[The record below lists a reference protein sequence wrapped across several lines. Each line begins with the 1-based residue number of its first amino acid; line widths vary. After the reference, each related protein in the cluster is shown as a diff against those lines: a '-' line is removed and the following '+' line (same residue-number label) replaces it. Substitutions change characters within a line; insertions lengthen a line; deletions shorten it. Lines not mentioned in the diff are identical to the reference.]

1 VVDRWVVFLHVAI
14 AFWFVGGLIGR
25 GLTLARAR
33 SSPDIDSVSLLTEL
47 AGRFENLMVIPGSIA
62 VLVAGL
68 LAAWAEGIP
77 LWGPGSGWLALA
89 LILFLSTLPLVPLIF
104 LPRGKIFG
112 AALADAR
119 AQRMITPALTAAF
132 HDPVVAFARN
142 YEAVAM
148 AIIVALM
155 VVKPF

>member
-1 VVDRWVVFLHVAI
+1 MDRWVVFLHVAI

-25 GLTLARAR
+25 TLTLARAR
-33 SSPDIDSVSLLTEL
+33 SSEDIDAVSLLTEL

-62 VLVAGL
+62 VFVAGL

-104 LPRGKIFG
+104 LPRGKVFG
-112 AALADAR
+112 AALADAQ
-119 AQRMITPALTAAF
+119 AQGKVTPALTEAF
-132 HDPVVAFARN
+132 HDPAVAFARN
-142 YEAVAM
+142 YETVAIAV
-148 AIIVALM
+148 IVALM

>member
-1 VVDRWVVFLHVAI
+1 VDRWVVFLHVAI

-25 GLTLARAR
+25 GVTLARAR
-33 SSPDIDSVSLLTEL
+33 SSADIDTVSLLTEL

-77 LWGPGSGWLALA
+77 LWGPGSGWLLLA
-89 LILFLSTLPLVPLIF
+89 LILFLSTWPLVPLIF
-104 LPRGKIFG
+104 LPRGKVFG

-119 AQRMITPALTAAF
+119 AQGKVTPALTDAF
-132 HDPVVAFARN
+132 HDPAVAFARN
-142 YEAVAM
+142 YEMVVIAV
-148 AIIVALM
+148 IVALM

>member
-1 VVDRWVVFLHVAI
+1 VFLHVAI

-33 SSPDIDSVSLLTEL
+33 SSDDIDGVYLLTEL

-62 VLVAGL
+62 VFVAGL

-77 LWGPGSGWLALA
+77 LWGPGSGWLLLA
-89 LILFLSTLPLVPLIF
+89 LILFLSTFPLVPLIF
-104 LPRGKIFG
+104 IPRGKVFG

-119 AQRMITPALTAAF
+119 AQRKVTPALTEAF
-132 HDPVVAFARN
+132 HDPAVAFARN
-142 YEAVAM
+142 YEMVAIAV
-148 AIIVALM
+148 IVALM

>member
-1 VVDRWVVFLHVAI
+1 MDRWVVFLHVAI
-14 AFWFVGGLIGR
+14 AFWFVAGLIGR

-33 SSPDIDSVSLLTEL
+33 SSADIDAVYLLTEL

-62 VLVAGL
+62 VFVAGL

-77 LWGPGSGWLALA
+77 LWGPGSGWLLVA
-89 LILFLSTLPLVPLIF
+89 LIPFLSTLPLVPLIF
-104 LPRGKIFG
+104 LPRGKVFG

-119 AQRMITPALTAAF
+119 AQGEVTPALTEAF
-132 HDPVVAFARN
+132 HDPAVAFARN
-142 YEAVAM
+142 YEMVVIAV
-148 AIIVALM
+148 IVALM

>member
-1 VVDRWVVFLHVAI
+1 MDRWVVFLHVAI

-25 GLTLARAR
+25 TLTLARAR
-33 SSPDIDSVSLLTEL
+33 SSEDIDAVSLLTDL

-62 VLVAGL
+62 VFVAGL

-104 LPRGKIFG
+104 LPRGKVFG
-112 AALADAR
+112 ASLADAQ
-119 AQRMITPALTAAF
+119 AQGKVTPALTEAF
-132 HDPVVAFARN
+132 HDPAVAFARN
-142 YEAVAM
+142 YETVAIAV
-148 AIIVALM
+148 IVALM